1 MYCLDGCWPN
11 SLGASVCGS
20 HLLEHCCVI
29 YTRSYDIINDIMQ
42 TLSFCRYM
50 CGWEYVA
57 RTELRDPSL
66 LAPVQV
72 VRARWYDKLERISVR
87 NRRLS
92 D

>member
-1 MYCLDGCWPN
+1 MDVGQTSW
-11 SLGASVCGS
+11 ASVCVCVS

-42 TLSFCRYM
+42 TFSFCRYM

-57 RTELRDPSL
+57 RIELRDPSL

-72 VRARWYDKLERISVR
+72 VRARWYDKLERIPV
-87 NRRLS
+87 
-92 D
+92 